1 MRCEVFFMGK
11 NDSREIVKAF
21 TVPSPRELRERIREF
36 EDANGVEALF
46 FTRPAEK
53 EATYAG

>member
-1 MRCEVFFMGK
+1 MRCEVFFMGIS
-11 NDSREIVKAF
+11 DSREIVKAF
-21 TVPSPRELRERIREF
+21 TVPSARELRERIREF
-36 EDANGVEALF
+36 EAANGVEALF